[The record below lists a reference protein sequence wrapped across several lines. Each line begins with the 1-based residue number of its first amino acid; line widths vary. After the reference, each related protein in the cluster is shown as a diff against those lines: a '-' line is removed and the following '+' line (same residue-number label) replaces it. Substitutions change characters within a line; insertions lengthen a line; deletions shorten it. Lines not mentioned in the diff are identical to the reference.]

1 VRGDTQGQ
9 KTIYIGSGGAKAKLR
24 TITASGIG
32 IINLKARDETGDLQM
47 AALDSVGRGLFSSQY
62 NGKPVEIVAQ
72 S

>member
-47 AALDSVGRGLFSSQY
+47 AALDSVGRGLFRANTMASPS
-62 NGKPVEIVAQ
+62 K
-72 S
+72 

>member
-9 KTIYIGSGGAKAKLR
+9 KTIYIGSGGAKAKDR

-47 AALDSVGRGLFSSQY
+47 AALDSVGRGLFRANTMASPS
-62 NGKPVEIVAQ
+62 K
-72 S
+72 